1 MRARAAIVAGAL
13 AFGLL
18 AAPAA
23 WAEARVLD
31 SCVATVTE
39 GDELA
44 LSPLAVLDPV
54 VSVLT
59 PLDPL
64 NVLVPAFETAWRAT
78 PPIVLPAAGPAGIAG
93 DVIADA
99 VLARLTGISVVG
111 PVLDVLVGPVHGLLA
126 GTCRITAV
134 PAEAPRVDPP
144 PAPPPPSPPPPP
156 TLAPPEFSLP
166 AGGPAGGGAPPGPSP
181 YQGDGPAGP
190 PAAAPAPGLHYDV
203 QSTVP
208 QAQFDTVALGR
219 SRAGTTAEAPP
230 ADDPRPWESPAILA
244 ALLIALVGIQL
255 GRTWILRRTDE

>member
-1 MRARAAIVAGAL
+1 MRARAAIVAAAL

-23 WAEARVLD
+23 RAETRVLD

-54 VSVLT
+54 VSVLA

-78 PPIVLPAAGPAGIAG
+78 PPIELPAAGPAGIAG

-126 GTCRITAV
+126 GTCRITV
-134 PAEAPRVDPP
+134 VRAEAPPADPVT
-144 PAPPPPSPPPPP
+144 APPPPPP
-156 TLAPPEFSLP
+156 TLAPPEPSLP
-166 AGGPAGGGAPPGPSP
+166 AGGPAGGGAPSEPPP
-181 YQGDGPAGP
+181 YQGDGPAG
-190 PAAAPAPGLHYDV
+190 ALPAPGSHYEV

-208 QAQFDTVALGR
+208 QAQFDSVALGR
-219 SRAGTTAEAPP
+219 SRVAATAEALP